1 MLPRLTRVGLCAPR
15 GVRFQGQDRRR
26 ARRDRRP
33 HAAATLDDVPPE
45 CSRRSAHPTRDVTGV
60 APMGSVGNRE
70 ACGAPRHLG
79 TSSHGGSAVRAR
91 RAQTISPP
99 APRGWRSQMVRYWLP
114 PLMWMAGMS
123 WLSTDTFAAERTG
136 GLLWRTLSV
145 LAPRVTDAQYTLLHF
160 FLRKSAHGT
169 EYAILAFLLLRA
181 FRGGVAEAWHWRW
194 ATLSF
199 LMIAAHALLDE
210 YHQSFTQYRTG
221 SVYDSVIDMSGG
233 LAALVLLWLRRRRWA
248 VPLAGRERGQE
259 HGPAN
264 GP

>member
-1 MLPRLTRVGLCAPR
+1 VIGKCA
-15 GVRFQGQDRRR
+15 
-26 ARRDRRP
+26 
-33 HAAATLDDVPPE
+33 L
-45 CSRRSAHPTRDVTGV
+45 
-60 APMGSVGNRE
+60 
-70 ACGAPRHLG
+70 
-79 TSSHGGSAVRAR
+79 
-91 RAQTISPP
+91 TISPP
-99 APRGWRSQMVRYWLP
+99 APRGWRSPMVRYWLP
-114 PLMWMAGMS
+114 PLLWMAGMF

-136 GLLWRTLSV
+136 GLLWPVLRV
-145 LAPRVTDAQYTLLHF
+145 LAPRVTDAQYALLHF
-160 FLRKSAHGT
+160 GIRKAAHGT

-194 ATLSF
+194 ATLSL

-210 YHQSFTQYRTG
+210 YHQSFTQSRTG
-221 SVYDSVIDMSGG
+221 SVSDSVIDMSGG